1 MIKEKKNLEA
11 EHKKRSSD
19 GLSKTKSKVT
29 SSHITSDLD
38 IAPHTNHIT
47 SSQNLGISNHIR
59 FGKKT

>member
-19 GLSKTKSKVT
+19 GLSKTKSKVI

-38 IAPHTNHIT
+38 IAPHTNEISYHIIAKLRYIK
-47 SSQNLGISNHIR
+47 SY
-59 FGKKT
+59 